1 VPNKILAALV
11 VVLLALAA
19 EPAFAQS
26 STSTVFGGLLQA
38 ILSAL
43 QTAITGP
50 IQRIL
55 SYVAGPAATL
65 AAVYV
70 IAFSILVMTGRI
82 TGGGD
87 AFVRM
92 VKLGVIGLV
101 IGGSP
106 HYQNWVVQPFLIGG
120 GGVLDGI
127 VNALG
132 GSSGV
137 NAVDALWAQTSDTMT
152 YLQGLMSWTAPG
164 TSVAA
169 GFMICV
175 IFSMGVGCCCIAF
188 VETALAQVGLA
199 MVLMVGPLFIMLA
212 LFDLTR
218 RWFFGW
224 AGEVI
229 HYGVTYI
236 LLVVAGTLVNSLA
249 AYLVGKVGAPN
260 TGTFATLLVM
270 CMYNGI
276 GLVVSVFIFLQAGKI
291 ARAISAGG
299 SASSGLAAA
308 AGWAMGRLR

>member
-1 VPNKILAALV
+1 MRKKILAALV
-11 VVLLALAA
+11 VVFVAFTA

-26 STSTVFGGLLQA
+26 TTSSLFGGLLQA
-38 ILSAL
+38 LLNAL
-43 QTAITGP
+43 QTAITTP
-50 IQRIL
+50 TQRLL

-70 IAFSILVMTGRI
+70 IVFSILVMTGRI
-82 TGGGD
+82 SGGGD
-87 AFVRM
+87 ALVRI

-101 IGGSP
+101 IGGAP
-106 HYQNWVVQPFLIGG
+106 HYQAWVVQPFLIGS

-137 NAVDALWAQTSDTMT
+137 NAVDALWTQTSNTMT
-152 YLQGLMSWTAPG
+152 YLQSLISWNSPG

-169 GFMICV
+169 GLMICV
-175 IFSMGVGCCCIAF
+175 IFGMGVVCCCIAF
-188 VETALAQVGLA
+188 IETALAQVGLA
-199 MVLMVGPLFIMLA
+199 MVLMVGPLFVMLA

-218 RWFFGW
+218 RWFFSW
-224 AGEVI
+224 AGEII

-249 AYLVGKVGAPN
+249 AYLVGKIAGGS

-276 GLVVSVFIFLQAGKI
+276 GLIVSVFIFLQAGKI
-291 ARAISAGG
+291 AKALSAGG

-308 AGWAMGRLR
+308 AGWAMRRIR

>member
-1 VPNKILAALV
+1 MRSKLLAALV
-11 VVLLALAA
+11 VVPALAA

-43 QTAITGP
+43 QAAIVGP
-50 IQRIL
+50 IQGML
-55 SYVAGPAATL
+55 GYVSAPAATL

-70 IAFSILVMTGRI
+70 IGFAILVMTGRI
-82 TGGGD
+82 TGTGD
-87 AFVRM
+87 AFVRII
-92 VKLGVIGLV
+92 KLGVIGLV
-101 IGGSP
+101 IGASP
-106 HYQNWVVQPFLIGG
+106 HYQNWVVQPLLIGS

-132 GSSGV
+132 GSTGV
-137 NAVDALWAQTSDTMT
+137 NAVDALWAQTTDTLT
-152 YLQGLMSWTAPG
+152 YLQGLMSWTSPG

-169 GFMICV
+169 GFMVCV

-188 VETALAQVGLA
+188 VEAALAQVGMA
-199 MVLMVGPLFIMLA
+199 MVLMVGPFFVLLSM
-212 LFDLTR
+212 FDLTR
-218 RWFFGW
+218 RWFLGW
-224 AGEVI
+224 AGELI

-249 AYLVGKVGAPN
+249 AYLVGKIGSPS

-291 ARAISAGG
+291 AKAISAGG